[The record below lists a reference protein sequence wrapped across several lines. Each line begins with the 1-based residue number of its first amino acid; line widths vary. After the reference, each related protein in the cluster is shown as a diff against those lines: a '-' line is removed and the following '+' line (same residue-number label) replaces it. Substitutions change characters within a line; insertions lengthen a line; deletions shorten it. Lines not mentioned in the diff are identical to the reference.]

1 MKFAEQIAKRH
12 QVKQGYHSAFI
23 TSFSVEFNGFEELV
37 LPQLAAA
44 GSTNIMLIADERMAA
59 IALADGTA
67 LPHQL
72 GRHYVLHG
80 PAQTSG
86 VFHPKILL
94 QLGRDGGRTFVGS
107 ANATAAGI
115 GGNLELV
122 TELQCTAAPSPEQS
136 LIASIWDYVQEVS
149 TESAGAAA
157 DALNWAAQKTPWLQT
172 APRATIVELP
182 DGSLLGFF
190 ANPGPGGIAERF
202 VAQIQSPVDRL
213 IILSPY
219 WDDLSALHF
228 LQNTMGSPASTIL
241 IDRDTHEFPLDQ
253 ELAPATKLVDVT
265 DFHRGRFK
273 HAKLI
278 IAQTA
283 EFDHVLT
290 GSANCTNAAMGAGG
304 FAGRNAEASVYR
316 RVPRNIAIE
325 SLGLEDILGKEPIS
339 TNELA
344 APTHNAP
351 IPLAAAREKMPGRFE
366 AERGE
371 LLWTP
376 SRASWGGRLVL
387 LDQNGE
393 QIGEVAVSAMVSE
406 GDRRRI
412 QIDDLNRIYFV
423 RVDDGEDRSSR
434 TPVIHR
440 DLLRKQRREA
450 ASNAVRNATDKFNS
464 YDEID
469 LLLLQAFDELDRA
482 DGVERELRQR
492 RQANSVQTTPAT
504 EAPPRELSYEEFVE
518 QKPEARNPL
527 GGESSTQ
534 GTNIDPVRALLNRL
548 SGGDW
553 GQSEI
558 DPDELPQPPGGS
570 DGEGD
575 GDDPPRGTPDDGNG
589 KKRTEQNTPEHEQR
603 PPIDRAAFLR
613 ARQAYINSLR
623 RGDGSSLFGN
633 NDVLRL
639 RFWLL
644 LILHSAWRPDFRG
657 GLPCGGDEEDWPR
670 HMIRVLSAFFFG
682 ASAPIKHLSVSAE
695 DRDMPVDF
703 LEAWATSLW
712 ALGFVEKTLQNKKSL
727 AEFAKPIPKLRAAII
742 SGISLTQAELDGATM
757 RGVKE
762 RLDEGIGARLSSA
775 FPAPLPRHG
784 SWKVAAPNADPE
796 KLAQPRQGIQSR

>member
-12 QVKQGYHSAFI
+12 QVKQGYHSAFV
-23 TSFSVEFNGFEELV
+23 TSFSVEFNGFEELM

-44 GSTNIMLIADERMAA
+44 GSTNIMLIADERMSA

-67 LPHQL
+67 LPQQL
-72 GRHYVLHG
+72 GRNYVLHG
-80 PAQTSG
+80 PEQSSG

-94 QLGRDGGRTFVGS
+94 QLGRDGGRAFVGS

-122 TELQCTAAPSPEQS
+122 TELQCTATPSPEQS
-136 LIASIWDYVQEVS
+136 LIASIWDYVREVS

-157 DALNWAAQKTPWLQT
+157 DALNWAAQKTPWLQS
-172 APRATIVELP
+172 APRATSVELP

-202 VAQIQSPVDRL
+202 VTQIQSPVERL

-219 WDDLSALHF
+219 WDDLSALRF
-228 LQNTMGSPASTIL
+228 LQTAMGSPASTIL

-253 ELAPATKLVDVT
+253 ELAPATKLVDIT
-265 DFHRGRFK
+265 DFHPRRFK

-290 GSANCTNAAMGAGG
+290 GSANCTTAAMGAGG
-304 FAGRNAEASVYR
+304 FAGHNAEASVYR

-325 SLGLEDILGKEPIS
+325 SLGLDDVLGKEPIS
-339 TNELA
+339 ANELTA
-344 APTHNAP
+344 ATPNAP

-371 LLWTP
+371 LLWVP
-376 SRASWGGRLVL
+376 SRAGWTGRLIL
-387 LDQNGE
+387 LDLNGE
-393 QIGEVAVSAMVSE
+393 QTGEVAISEMVPE
-406 GDRRRI
+406 GARLRI
-412 QIDDLNRIYFV
+412 RVADLNRVHFV
-423 RVDDGEDRSSR
+423 QVDDGHSGSS
-434 TPVIHR
+434 PAPLIHR
-440 DLLRKQRREA
+440 DILQKQRREV
-450 ASNAVRNATDKFNS
+450 ASEAVRRATEKFDS

-492 RQANSVQTTPAT
+492 RPANNVQTTPAT
-504 EAPPRELSYEEFVE
+504 QAPPRELSYEEFVK

-558 DPDELPQPPGGS
+558 DPDDLPQPPGGS
-570 DGEGD
+570 DGADES
-575 GDDPPRGTPDDGNG
+575 DDPPRGTPDDGNG
-589 KKRTEQNTPEHEQR
+589 KKRTERDTPGHEQR

-613 ARQAYINSLR
+613 ARQAYIKSLS
-623 RGDGSSLFGN
+623 RGDGSGLFGN

-644 LILHSAWRPDFRG
+644 LILHAAWRPGFRG

-670 HMIRVLSAFFFG
+670 HIIRVLSAFFFG
-682 ASAPIKHLSVSAE
+682 ASAPIKRLSVSAE

-712 ALGFVEKTLQNKKSL
+712 ALGFVEKTLQSKKSL
-727 AEFAKPIPKLRAAII
+727 SEFAKPIPKLRAAII
-742 SGISLTQAELDGATM
+742 SGISLTQAELDSATM

-762 RLDEGIGARLSSA
+762 KLDEGIGAQLSSA
-775 FPAPLPRHG
+775 FPAPLPRDG
-784 SWKVAAPNADPE
+784 SWRVAARNAGTETP
-796 KLAQPRQGIQSR
+796 LQVGQR

>member
-12 QVKQGYHSAFI
+12 QVKQGYHSAFV
-23 TSFSVEFNGFEELV
+23 TSFSVEFNGFEELM

-44 GSTNIMLIADERMAA
+44 GSTNIMLIADERMSA

-67 LPHQL
+67 LPQQL
-72 GRHYVLHG
+72 GRNYVLHG
-80 PAQTSG
+80 PEQSSG

-94 QLGRDGGRTFVGS
+94 QLGRDGGRAFVGS

-122 TELQCTAAPSPEQS
+122 TELQCTATPSPEQS
-136 LIASIWDYVQEVS
+136 LIASIWDYVREVS
-149 TESAGAAA
+149 QGAAGAAH
-157 DALNWAAQKTPWLQT
+157 DALAWADQKSPWLQLVT
-172 APRATIVELP
+172 RETLVELG

-202 VAQIQSPVDRL
+202 VAQIQSPVERL
-213 IILSPY
+213 IVLSPY
-219 WDDLSALHF
+219 WDDLSTLRM
-228 LQNTMGSPASTIL
+228 LQSAMGSPNSTIL
-241 IDRDTHEFPLDQ
+241 IDRETHEFPLHQ
-253 ELAPATKLVDVT
+253 ELAPATQLIDIT
-265 DFHRGRFK
+265 DFHARRFK

-283 EFDHVLT
+283 DFDHVLT
-290 GSANCTNAAMGAGG
+290 GSANCTSAALGGNG
-304 FAGRNAEASVYR
+304 FAGHNAEASVYR
-316 RVPRNIAIE
+316 RVSRNVALE
-325 SLGLEDILGKEPIS
+325 SLGLEEVVEETPIS
-339 TNELA
+339 ADQLA
-344 APTHNAP
+344 APKRNAP
-351 IPLAAAREKMPGRFE
+351 IPLATAREKMPGRFE

-376 SRASWGGRLVL
+376 SRAGWGGRLVL
-387 LDQNGE
+387 LDQNAE
-393 QIGEVAVSAMVSE
+393 QVGEVDVSAMMPE
-406 GDRRRI
+406 GDRRRV
-412 QIDDLNRIYFV
+412 QIDGLNRVYFV
-423 RVDDGEDRSSR
+423 RVDDGEDRSSCA
-434 TPVIHR
+434 PVIHR
-440 DLLRKQRREA
+440 DLLRRQRREV

-482 DGVERELRQR
+482 DGIERELRQR
-492 RQANSVQTTPAT
+492 RPTNNDQTTPAT
-504 EAPPRELSYEEFVE
+504 EAPPRELSYEEFVK

-570 DGEGD
+570 DGEDD
-575 GDDPPRGTPDDGNG
+575 GEDPPRGTPDDGNG
-589 KKRTEQNTPEHEQR
+589 KKRAGQNTPEHEQR

-613 ARQAYINSLR
+613 ARQAYIKSLS
-623 RGDGSSLFGN
+623 RGDGSSLLGN

-670 HMIRVLSAFFFG
+670 HIIRVLSAFFFG

-712 ALGFVEKTLQNKKSL
+712 ALGFVEKTLQNKKSHS
-727 AEFAKPIPKLRAAII
+727 EFAKPIPKLRAAII
-742 SGISLTQAELDGATM
+742 SGISLTQAELDSATM
-757 RGVKE
+757 RGIKE

-775 FPAPLPRHG
+775 FPAPLPREG
-784 SWKVAAPNADPE
+784 SWRVAARNAGTEIPP
-796 KLAQPRQGIQSR
+796 QPGQGLQVQ